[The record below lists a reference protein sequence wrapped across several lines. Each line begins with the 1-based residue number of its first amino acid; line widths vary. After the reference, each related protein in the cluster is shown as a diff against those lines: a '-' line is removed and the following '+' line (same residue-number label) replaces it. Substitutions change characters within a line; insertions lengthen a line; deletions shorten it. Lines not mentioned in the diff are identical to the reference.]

1 MTNVIF
7 LRWLAAPAFDQWSIW
22 ACEMIGALLGEKLQW
37 KGFVKNKF
45 FSRSNF
51 THTQHLA
58 LKWYFPIQDYLF
70 IVSKP
75 THRHEPKTIK
85 GRDLSITNR
94 LDPSRVSVRLYNVT
108 CDFCQPEHIEQ
119 NCWLISIF
127 LNLLPKYKWCKISNI
142 LCAMC
147 WWRCSNNSLMKRYP
161 KTC

>member
-22 ACEMIGALLGEKLQW
+22 TCEMIGAFLSEKMQW

-45 FSRSNF
+45 FSKSNF
-51 THTQHLA
+51 THTQPLA

-119 NCWLISIF
+119 KLLIDIHFTKSSS
-127 LNLLPKYKWCKISNI
+127 KILMMQNI
-142 LCAMC
+142 QYTLCNVLVGDA
-147 WWRCSNNSLMKRYP
+147 L
-161 KTC
+161 TTL